1 MRNLKKHIIMVSAA
15 AMFAAAGFAGNSVF
29 AAEPTT
35 DNFVLPPQMTEQQK
49 ADWAKDNPQYREK
62 ETQQAERTAR
72 MAPKAVTPDEV
83 TNTGRDYR
91 IALLNAEEGRAPR
104 SDENA
109 MMQKDGQPAPSDKAN
124 GPRVRRGDHRMPE
137 GQQQPQHRF
146 HRKDGQKD
154 EWKADGQKGEQHFK
168 GEKRDGEHRF
178 DRQDRD
184 GQHPKVRKTSV
195 SNTIRTRALISKKV
209 MSRASIR
216 RTTNSV
222 RETASPPLLRTQVS
236 SRVRTDRCSLKNKD
250 CLT

>member
-1 MRNLKKHIIMVSAA
+1 MRNLKKHNIMVSAA
-15 AMFAAAGFAGNSVF
+15 AISLSVAGFAGNSVF

-35 DNFVLPPQMTEQQK
+35 DNFVLLPQMTEQQK
-49 ADWAKDNPQYREK
+49 ADWAKDNQQYREK
-62 ETQQAERTAR
+62 ETQQAERLLEWSGKPSLR
-72 MAPKAVTPDEV
+72 MKSPIPAAITVSP
-83 TNTGRDYR
+83 
-91 IALLNAEEGRAPR
+91 LNAEEGRAPR

-124 GPRVRRGDHRMPE
+124 GPRVRRGDRRMPE

-184 GQHPKVRKTSV
+184 GQHREGPKDKRFKHH
-195 SNTIRTRALISKKV
+195 
-209 MSRASIR
+209 
-216 RTTNSV
+216 
-222 RETASPPLLRTQVS
+222 
-236 SRVRTDRCSLKNKD
+236 KNPR
-250 CLT
+250 

>member
-91 IALLNAEEGRAPR
+91 IALLNAAVTPDEVTNTGRDYRIALLNAEEGRAPR

-109 MMQKDGQPAPSDKAN
+109 MMQKDG
-124 GPRVRRGDHRMPE
+124 
-137 GQQQPQHRF
+137 
-146 HRKDGQKD
+146 
-154 EWKADGQKGEQHFK
+154 
-168 GEKRDGEHRF
+168 
-178 DRQDRD
+178 
-184 GQHPKVRKTSV
+184 
-195 SNTIRTRALISKKV
+195 
-209 MSRASIR
+209 
-216 RTTNSV
+216 
-222 RETASPPLLRTQVS
+222 
-236 SRVRTDRCSLKNKD
+236 
-250 CLT
+250 

>member
-146 HRKDGQKD
+146 
-154 EWKADGQKGEQHFK
+154 
-168 GEKRDGEHRF
+168 

-184 GQHPKVRKTSV
+184 GQHREGPKDKRFKHHK
-195 SNTIRTRALISKKV
+195 NPRFDQQKGNEQGQHKKDHKFGP
-209 MSRASIR
+209 RDGQP
-216 RTTNSV
+216 T
-222 RETASPPLLRTQVS
+222 PPPDAGFQPRPDGQMQPEE
-236 SRVRTDRCSLKNKD
+236 
-250 CLT
+250 

>member
-1 MRNLKKHIIMVSAA
+1 
-15 AMFAAAGFAGNSVF
+15 
-29 AAEPTT
+29 
-35 DNFVLPPQMTEQQK
+35 
-49 ADWAKDNPQYREK
+49 
-62 ETQQAERTAR
+62 

-124 GPRVRRGDHRMPE
+124 GPRVRRGDRRMPE

-168 GEKRDGEHRF
+168 GENVMESTAST
-178 DRQDRD
+178 DRTVTDSTA
-184 GQHPKVRKTSV
+184 KVRKTSV

>member
-35 DNFVLPPQMTEQQK
+35 DNFVLLPQMTEQQK
-49 ADWAKDNPQYREK
+49 ADWAKDNQQYREK

-83 TNTGRDYR
+83 TNTGRDYC

-124 GPRVRRGDHRMPE
+124 GPRVRRGD
-137 GQQQPQHRF
+137 
-146 HRKDGQKD
+146 
-154 EWKADGQKGEQHFK
+154 
-168 GEKRDGEHRF
+168 
-178 DRQDRD
+178 
-184 GQHPKVRKTSV
+184 
-195 SNTIRTRALISKKV
+195 
-209 MSRASIR
+209 R
-216 RTTNSV
+216 RTPH
-222 RETASPPLLRTQVS
+222 A
-236 SRVRTDRCSLKNKD
+236 
-250 CLT
+250 

>member
-72 MAPKAVTPDEV
+72 MAPKAVTPHEVTNTGRDYRIALLNAAVTPDEV

-104 SDENA
+104 SNENA

-124 GPRVRRGDHRMPE
+124 GPRVRRGDRRMPE

-184 GQHPKVRKTSV
+184 GQHCEGPKDKRFKHH
-195 SNTIRTRALISKKV
+195 
-209 MSRASIR
+209 
-216 RTTNSV
+216 
-222 RETASPPLLRTQVS
+222 
-236 SRVRTDRCSLKNKD
+236 KNPRFDQQKR
-250 CLT
+250 

>member
-124 GPRVRRGDHRMPE
+124 GPRVRRGDRRMPE

-184 GQHPKVRKTSV
+184 GQQVRKTSV

-236 SRVRTDRCSLKNKD
+236 SRVRTDRCSLKNKN

>member
-124 GPRVRRGDHRMPE
+124 GPRVRRGDRRMPE

-168 GEKRDGEHRF
+168 GENVMESTAST
-178 DRQDRD
+178 DRTVTDSTA
-184 GQHPKVRKTSV
+184 KVRKTSV
-195 SNTIRTRALISKKV
+195 SNTIRTRALISKKGNEQGQHKKDHKFGP
-209 MSRASIR
+209 RDGQP
-216 RTTNSV
+216 T
-222 RETASPPLLRTQVS
+222 PPPDAGFQPRPDGQMQPEE
-236 SRVRTDRCSLKNKD
+236 
-250 CLT
+250 

>member
-35 DNFVLPPQMTEQQK
+35 DNFVLLPQMTEQQK
-49 ADWAKDNPQYREK
+49 ADWAKDNQQYREK

-83 TNTGRDYR
+83 TNTGRDYC

-124 GPRVRRGDHRMPE
+124 GPRVRRGDRRMPE

-146 HRKDGQKD
+146 HRKGWT
-154 EWKADGQKGEQHFK
+154 EGRME
-168 GEKRDGEHRF
+168 
-178 DRQDRD
+178 
-184 GQHPKVRKTSV
+184 S
-195 SNTIRTRALISKKV
+195 
-209 MSRASIR
+209 
-216 RTTNSV
+216 
-222 RETASPPLLRTQVS
+222 
-236 SRVRTDRCSLKNKD
+236 
-250 CLT
+250 

>member
-35 DNFVLPPQMTEQQK
+35 DNFVLLPQMTEQQK
-49 ADWAKDNPQYREK
+49 ADWAKDNQQYREK

-83 TNTGRDYR
+83 TNTGRDYC

-124 GPRVRRGDHRMPE
+124 GPRVRRGDRRMPE

-146 HRKDGQKD
+146 HRKTNGKLTARRASSIS
-154 EWKADGQKGEQHFK
+154 KAKNVMESTAST
-168 GEKRDGEHRF
+168 
-178 DRQDRD
+178 DRTVTDSTA
-184 GQHPKVRKTSV
+184 KVRKTSV

>member
-91 IALLNAEEGRAPR
+91 IALLNAAVTPDEVTNTGRDYRIALLNAEEGRAPR

-109 MMQKDGQPAPSDKAN
+109 MMQKDGQPAPYI
-124 GPRVRRGDHRMPE
+124 
-137 GQQQPQHRF
+137 F
-146 HRKDGQKD
+146 
-154 EWKADGQKGEQHFK
+154 
-168 GEKRDGEHRF
+168 
-178 DRQDRD
+178 
-184 GQHPKVRKTSV
+184 
-195 SNTIRTRALISKKV
+195 L
-209 MSRASIR
+209 
-216 RTTNSV
+216 
-222 RETASPPLLRTQVS
+222 
-236 SRVRTDRCSLKNKD
+236 
-250 CLT
+250 

>member
-146 HRKDGQKD
+146 HRKDGQ
-154 EWKADGQKGEQHFK
+154 EGRME
-168 GEKRDGEHRF
+168 
-178 DRQDRD
+178 
-184 GQHPKVRKTSV
+184 S
-195 SNTIRTRALISKKV
+195 
-209 MSRASIR
+209 
-216 RTTNSV
+216 
-222 RETASPPLLRTQVS
+222 
-236 SRVRTDRCSLKNKD
+236 
-250 CLT
+250 

>member
-83 TNTGRDYR
+83 TNTGRDYC

-124 GPRVRRGDHRMPE
+124 GPRVRRGDRRMPE

-154 EWKADGQKGEQHFK
+154 EYKLIPSLKDTKSFTKKPLFPERLFEWEFWWVEGNRATAGKNKG
-168 GEKRDGEHRF
+168 
-178 DRQDRD
+178 
-184 GQHPKVRKTSV
+184 
-195 SNTIRTRALISKKV
+195 
-209 MSRASIR
+209 
-216 RTTNSV
+216 
-222 RETASPPLLRTQVS
+222 S
-236 SRVRTDRCSLKNKD
+236 SRFFVG
-250 CLT
+250 

>member
-91 IALLNAEEGRAPR
+91 IALLNATV
-104 SDENA
+104 SLSS
-109 MMQKDGQPAPSDKAN
+109 MQKKAALQEATK
-124 GPRVRRGDHRMPE
+124 MP
-137 GQQQPQHRF
+137 
-146 HRKDGQKD
+146 
-154 EWKADGQKGEQHFK
+154 
-168 GEKRDGEHRF
+168 
-178 DRQDRD
+178 
-184 GQHPKVRKTSV
+184 
-195 SNTIRTRALISKKV
+195 
-209 MSRASIR
+209 
-216 RTTNSV
+216 
-222 RETASPPLLRTQVS
+222 
-236 SRVRTDRCSLKNKD
+236 
-250 CLT
+250 

>member
-35 DNFVLPPQMTEQQK
+35 DNFVLLPQMTEQQK
-49 ADWAKDNPQYREK
+49 ADWAKDNQQYREK

-104 SDENA
+104 RDENA

-124 GPRVRRGDHRMPE
+124 GPRVRRGDRRMPE
-137 GQQQPQHRF
+137 GQQQPRHRF

-184 GQHPKVRKTSV
+184 GQHREGPKDSV

>member
-154 EWKADGQKGEQHFK
+154 EWKADGQKGEQHSK
-168 GEKRDGEHRF
+168 AKNVMESTAST
-178 DRQDRD
+178 DRTVTDSTA
-184 GQHPKVRKTSV
+184 KVRKTSV

>member
-91 IALLNAEEGRAPR
+91 IALLNAAVTPDEVTNTGRDYRIALLNAEEGRAPR

-109 MMQKDGQPAPSDKAN
+109 MMQKDGQPTPPPDA
-124 GPRVRRGDHRMPE
+124 GFQPRP
-137 GQQQPQHRF
+137 
-146 HRKDGQKD
+146 DGQMQP
-154 EWKADGQKGEQHFK
+154 EE
-168 GEKRDGEHRF
+168 
-178 DRQDRD
+178 
-184 GQHPKVRKTSV
+184 
-195 SNTIRTRALISKKV
+195 
-209 MSRASIR
+209 
-216 RTTNSV
+216 
-222 RETASPPLLRTQVS
+222 
-236 SRVRTDRCSLKNKD
+236 
-250 CLT
+250 